1 VVSVDRVSLGAGA
14 GAGATR
20 YTHLL
25 DLDRA
30 GWAWEWLRR
39 NPDFI
44 ALRAVTET
52 SNPAPGALV
61 VEPCDAVERQLLRWG
76 LHYG

>member
-1 VVSVDRVSLGAGA
+1 MLSFNALSLGRIAGLQSTDYA
-14 GAGATR
+14 
-20 YTHLL
+20 HLL

-39 NPDFI
+39 NPEFTPHQ
-44 ALRAVTET
+44 AVTERRLST
-52 SNPAPGALV
+52 RRALV
-61 VEPCDAVERQLLRWG
+61 VEPDEAGECQFLRWG

>member
-1 VVSVDRVSLGAGA
+1 MPSFNALSLGCIAGLQSA
-14 GAGATR
+14 DYA
-20 YTHLL
+20 HLL

-39 NPDFI
+39 NPEFTPQQ
-44 ALRAVTET
+44 AVTERRL
-52 SNPAPGALV
+52 SMPCGLV
-61 VEPCDAVERQLLRWG
+61 VEPDEAWECQFLRWG

>member
-1 VVSVDRVSLGAGA
+1 MPSINALSLGRIEGLQSADYA
-14 GAGATR
+14 
-20 YTHLL
+20 YLL

-39 NPDFI
+39 NPEFTPRQ
-44 ALRAVTET
+44 AMTERRLST
-52 SNPAPGALV
+52 PSGLV
-61 VEPCDAVERQLLRWG
+61 VEPDEAGEDQLLRWG

>member
-1 VVSVDRVSLGAGA
+1 MPSFNALSLGRVAGLQSA
-14 GAGATR
+14 DYA
-20 YTHLL
+20 HLL

-39 NPDFI
+39 NPEFNEF
-44 ALRAVTET
+44 RAVTEPNY
-52 SNPAPGALV
+52 SASCAFV
-61 VEPCDAVERQLLRWG
+61 IEADEARECQSLRWG

>member
-1 VVSVDRVSLGAGA
+1 MPSFNALSLGRIEGLQSADYA
-14 GAGATR
+14 
-20 YTHLL
+20 HLL

-39 NPDFI
+39 NPEFI
-44 ALRAVTET
+44 SQRAEIE
-52 SNPAPGALV
+52 PRMAAPRRLV
-61 VEPCDAVERQLLRWG
+61 VETDEEWESQFLRWG